1 MGVSGE
7 TIRRRWREKD
17 PEIVKH
23 PFRKK
28 GAIWRYQPAATDS
41 QESPDPR
48 KRGAALVGV
57 A

>member
-23 PFRKK
+23 PFKKK
-28 GAIWRYQPAATDS
+28 GAIWRYQPTATDS
-41 QESPDPR
+41 QESPDPSG
-48 KRGAALVGV
+48 RGAIVGV